1 LPQTFSTTITA
12 PKVEQKPVQLG
23 QGFLGGV
30 NNQIG
35 STSLFGANPQN
46 LSGQSL
52 FGQKPVET
60 KKE

>member
-1 LPQTFSTTITA
+1 MTITA
-12 PKVEQKPVQLG
+12 PKVEQKPVQFG

-30 NNQIG
+30 NNQNG

-46 LSGQSL
+46 VLGQNL
-52 FGQKPVET
+52 FGQKPAET